1 MVNSAKR
8 AAFACASLAELQEL
22 LNARYRHLVVDDKPH
37 CAGRLL
43 GVVPNRLTRKLPN
56 LAYYGAARKIYT
68 LHRNVEFLQ
77 GNGRSSISALRL
89 AAARAKELGSA
100 YVFIH
105 LDDNA
110 YARTLPSLLA
120 DSIAAMD
127 AHEQVSVVRL
137 SAYPILSGDCDRER
151 GNTTLITRADD
162 SVRFDSVV
170 LRPQRSTAF
179 TLWCAPWEASTAD
192 GRFWPVILWNA
203 VYKVDF
209 LLWLL
214 SSEAAARLANL
225 GAVEAWYK
233 SSWKAVWRHMP
244 GAFGFINMQ
253 FAGLERERNLNWRE
267 LIDLPNTPIL

>member
-8 AAFACASLAELQEL
+8 AAFASASLAELQEL
-22 LNARYRHLVVDDKPH
+22 LNARYRHVVVDDKPN

-56 LAYYGAARKIYT
+56 LAYYGVARRIYSVR
-68 LHRNVEFLQ
+68 RNVEFLQ
-77 GNGRSSISALRL
+77 GDGKSSISALRL
-89 AAARAKELGSA
+89 AITRAKELGSS

-110 YARTLPSLLA
+110 YSRTLPPLLA
-120 DSIAAMD
+120 NSIAAMD
-127 AHEQVSVVRL
+127 THEEVSVVRL
-137 SAYPILSGDCDRER
+137 SAYPILSGDCDREH

-170 LRPQRSTAF
+170 LRPHRSTAF
-179 TLWCAPWEASTAD
+179 TLWSAPWEASTAD
-192 GRFWPVILWNA
+192 GRFWPIILWNA

-209 LLWLL
+209 LLGLL
-214 SSEAAARLANL
+214 SNEATARLANL
-225 GAVEAWYK
+225 GTVEAWYK
-233 SSWKAVWRHMP
+233 SNWKAAWRYMQ
-244 GAFGFINMQ
+244 GSFGFISMQ

-267 LIDLPNTPIL
+267 LIDLPNTPVL